1 MELTKIIEF
10 QLRDL
15 TILKRFLNGED
26 WQPDTYQVQLSVAS
40 WLRYL
45 DLTTLECIHFLTAF
59 YEFEDL
65 NQEELTGIIA
75 NKNISDLIAFIA
87 AHLKAT
93 AVVAALDTH
102 NTNDSWDCFLHQ
114 LSKSGID
121 IKELQ
126 LNQQLNPVLNKHL
139 TAVVAALSKLK
150 PGVIQHIKQHTDP
163 RKKVLSILNWLLF
176 IAALLCVLFETY
188 MAMASLLTIWIFTL
202 SIGLLLG
209 KKLPDEFTINDF
221 RTFQDMLGG
230 SNFNCSTRSLK

>member
-1 MELTKIIEF
+1 MELTKIIEL

-15 TILKRFLNGED
+15 TILQRFLNGED

-40 WLRYL
+40 WLSYL

-59 YEFEDL
+59 YAFEDL

-87 AHLKAT
+87 AHLQAP
-93 AVVAALDTH
+93 ALESERVAGNA
-102 NTNDSWDCFLHQ
+102 NDSWDRFL
-114 LSKSGID
+114 LELAKSGID

-126 LNQQLNPVLNKHL
+126 FKQQLNPFLNKHL
-139 TAVVAALSKLK
+139 TAVVGALSKLK
-150 PGVIQHIKQHTDP
+150 PGSIQQIKQHTDP
-163 RKKVLSILNWLLF
+163 RKKVLSIFYWLLF
-176 IAALLCVLFETY
+176 ISALLCVLCETY
-188 MAMASLLTIWIFTL
+188 TAMVSFFTL
-202 SIGLLLG
+202 WIVLLGMGLLLR
-209 KKLPDEFTINDF
+209 KKWPDVFVINDY

>member
-1 MELTKIIEF
+1 MELTKIIEL

-15 TILKRFLNGED
+15 TILQRFLNGED

-45 DLTTLECIHFLTAF
+45 DFTRLECIHFLTAF

-87 AHLKAT
+87 AHLQA
-93 AVVAALDTH
+93 APVVSELDTY
-102 NTNDSWDCFLHQ
+102 NTKDLWGRFL
-114 LSKSGID
+114 LELANNGID

-126 LNQQLNPVLNKHL
+126 LNQQLNPFLNKHL
-139 TAVVAALSKLK
+139 TAVVGALSKLK
-150 PGVIQHIKQHTDP
+150 PGSIQQIQQQTDP
-163 RKKVLSILNWLLF
+163 RKKVLSIFNWLLF

-188 MAMASLLTIWIFTL
+188 TAMVSFFTL
-202 SIGLLLG
+202 WIVSLGMGLLLR
-209 KKLPDEFTINDF
+209 KKWPDVFVINDY
-221 RTFQDMLGG
+221 RTFQDIFDG
-230 SNFNCSTRSLK
+230 SVLK

>member
-1 MELTKIIEF
+1 MELTKIIEL

-15 TILKRFLNGED
+15 TILQRFLNGED

-45 DLTTLECIHFLTAF
+45 DFTRLECIHFLTAF

-93 AVVAALDTH
+93 AVVAVLDTH

-126 LNQQLNPVLNKHL
+126 LNQQLNPFLNKHL
-139 TAVVAALSKLK
+139 TAVVGALSKLK
-150 PGVIQHIKQHTDP
+150 PGSIQQIQQQTDP
-163 RKKVLSILNWLLF
+163 RKKVLSIFNWLLF
-176 IAALLCVLFETY
+176 ISALLCVLFETY
-188 MAMASLLTIWIFTL
+188 TAMVSFFTL
-202 SIGLLLG
+202 WIVSLGMGLLLR
-209 KKLPDEFTINDF
+209 KKWPDVFVINDY
-221 RTFQDMLGG
+221 RTFQDIFDG
-230 SNFNCSTRSLK
+230 SVLK

>member
-1 MELTKIIEF
+1 MELTKIIEL

-15 TILKRFLNGED
+15 TILQRFLNGED
-26 WQPDTYQVQLSVAS
+26 WQPDTFHVQLSVAS
-40 WLRYL
+40 WRSCL
-45 DLTTLECIHFLTAF
+45 DFTTLECIHFLTAF
-59 YEFEDL
+59 YAFEDL
-65 NQEELTGIIA
+65 NQEELTDIIA

-87 AHLKAT
+87 AHLQA
-93 AVVAALDTH
+93 APVVSELDTY
-102 NTNDSWDCFLHQ
+102 NTKDPWGRFL
-114 LSKSGID
+114 LELVNNGID

-126 LNQQLNPVLNKHL
+126 LNQQLNPFLNKHL
-139 TAVVAALSKLK
+139 TAVVGALSKLK
-150 PGVIQHIKQHTDP
+150 PGSIQQIQQQTDP

-221 RTFQDMLGG
+221 RTFQDIFDG
-230 SNFNCSTRSLK
+230 SVLK

>member
-15 TILKRFLNGED
+15 TILQRFLNGED

-40 WLRYL
+40 WLRCL
-45 DLTTLECIHFLTAF
+45 DFTPLECIHFLTAF
-59 YEFEDL
+59 YAFEDL

-75 NKNISDLIAFIA
+75 NKNISELIAFIA
-87 AHLKAT
+87 AHLQAP
-93 AVVAALDTH
+93 ALESERVAGNA
-102 NTNDSWDCFLHQ
+102 NDSWDRFL
-114 LSKSGID
+114 LELAKSGIN

-126 LNQQLNPVLNKHL
+126 LNQQLNPFLNKHL

-150 PGVIQHIKQHTDP
+150 PGSIQQIKQHTDP

-188 MAMASLLTIWIFTL
+188 MATASLLTIWIFTL

-209 KKLPDEFTINDF
+209 KKFPDEFIINDY
-221 RTFQDMLGG
+221 RTFQDIFHAVQ
-230 SNFNCSTRSLK
+230 SSA

>member
-1 MELTKIIEF
+1 MELTKIIEL

-15 TILKRFLNGED
+15 TILQRFLNGED

-45 DLTTLECIHFLTAF
+45 DFTPLECIHFLTAF

-87 AHLKAT
+87 AHLQA
-93 AVVAALDTH
+93 APVVSELDTY
-102 NTNDSWDCFLHQ
+102 NTKDLWGRFL
-114 LSKSGID
+114 LELANNGID

-139 TAVVAALSKLK
+139 TAVVVALSKLK
-150 PGVIQHIKQHTDP
+150 PGVIQQIKQHTDP

-188 MAMASLLTIWIFTL
+188 MAMALLLTIWIVSL
-202 SIGLLLG
+202 GMGLLLR
-209 KKLPDEFTINDF
+209 KKWPDVFVINDY
-221 RTFQDMLGG
+221 RTFQDIFDG
-230 SNFNCSTRSLK
+230 SVLK